1 MQNRIR
7 ISGSEEGIGGP
18 LAEGRM
24 DKSLIIRLEP
34 NQGPAGESEEGVPM
48 SELYGPPSGCKRVIP
63 V

>member
-1 MQNRIR
+1 
-7 ISGSEEGIGGP
+7 
-18 LAEGRM
+18 M